1 MGMSTE
7 MLLKD
12 AKEGLADVPSDSSCR
27 DVNKL
32 LWNPAC

>member
-1 MGMSTE
+1 MGTATE

-12 AKEGLADVPSDSSCR
+12 AKEGLADVLCDSPCR
-27 DVNKL
+27 DVNIR